1 MKQNNMLAMILA
13 GGRGS
18 RLHDLTN
25 KVAKPAVS
33 YGGKYKIIDF
43 PLSNCA
49 NSGIDVVGVLTQY
62 ESVLLN
68 SYVAGGGSW
77 GLDARDSG
85 VFVLPP
91 REKADANLDVY
102 RGTADAISQNIDF
115 VDNYEPEYMLILSGD
130 HIYKMNYA
138 KMLQAHKENGADA
151 TIAVI
156 EVPMKE
162 ASRFGIMNT
171 DPETGRIVEF
181 EEKPAEPKSNLASMG
196 IYIFN
201 WDILKKYLEE
211 DEADPNSENDFGN
224 NIIPNLLRDSR
235 RMYAYHFNGYWKDVG
250 TISSLWEANME
261 ILDPE
266 HSGINLFDDDWKIYS
281 RNSGMNGH
289 KINTGAVVENSM
301 LTDGCRIK
309 GTVKHSILF
318 AGVKVEE
325 GAVLEDAVVMGG
337 STIKAGAVVKHCIVA
352 ENVTI
357 GENAVVGAMPAEEE
371 DGVATI
377 GSGIVIGDNAKIG
390 PNAMITKNVEGGE
403 EKW

>member
-18 RLHDLTN
+18 RLHDLTK

-33 YGGKYKIIDF
+33 YGGKYRIIDF

-68 SYVAGGGSW
+68 SYVAAGRRW
-77 GLDARDSG
+77 GLDAKDSG
-85 VFVLPP
+85 VYVLPP
-91 REKADANLDVY
+91 REKSDADLDVY

-115 VDNYEPEYMLILSGD
+115 IDTYSPEYLLILSGD

-138 KMLQAHKENGADA
+138 KMLAYHKECQSDA

-171 DPETGRIVEF
+171 NETGRIIEF
-181 EEKPAEPKSNLASMG
+181 EEKPEHPKSNLASMG

-201 WDILKKYLEE
+201 WDILKKYLTE
-211 DEADPNSENDFGN
+211 DEEDPNSENDFGN
-224 NIIPNLLRDSR
+224 NIIPNLLRDNR
-235 RMYAYHFNGYWKDVG
+235 RMYAYHFSGYWKDVG

-261 ILDPE
+261 VLDPE
-266 HSGINLFDDDWKIYS
+266 HSGIDLFDEDWKIYS
-281 RNSGMNGH
+281 RNSGMTGH
-289 KINTGAVVENSM
+289 KISAGAVVENSM
-301 LTDGCRIK
+301 ITDGCRIK
-309 GTVKHSILF
+309 GNVKHSILF
-318 AGVKVEE
+318 AGVQVGE
-325 GAVLEDAVVMGG
+325 GAVIEDAVIMGG
-337 STIKAGAVVKHCIVA
+337 SVIKAGAVVKHCIIA

-357 GENAVVGAMPAEEE
+357 GENAVVGAMPDGNEK
-371 DGVATI
+371 GVATV
-377 GSGIVIGDNAKIG
+377 GAGIVIGDNATIG
-390 PNAMITKNVEGGE
+390 PNAMVYKNVEGGGE
-403 EKW
+403 QW